1 MAKNNY
7 DPVGTLSIGN
17 VVTTSITLYKSN
29 FKRYFQVSLRA
40 TGWLLAIVLVILV
53 AGLIGGGLIAIT
65 NYWLVAIPVA
75 IGWLVCTLYCSA
87 KYATDRAVIC
97 RLAYQELIDAPETVA
112 VATQKLLPRTWGFL
126 RLTWLT
132 SLYISLIAIV
142 ASIVL
147 MIAVLI
153 VAAIVIYGLKLTIEN
168 PLAFISITLAAV
180 GAFLVLIAILIRCYA
195 YWFVAEL
202 PLAVE
207 QTRFSG
213 GEASPTANASIARS
227 QQLISSEV
235 GRIILIV
242 TIVFLMMIPINTLG
256 NGPSFVG
263 QLMISASTNLAT
275 QTIGGILM
283 IGGLFLNLL
292 SELFIMP
299 FWQIIKAIIYYDL
312 RNRREGGDLTI

>member
-40 TGWLLAIVLVILV
+40 TGWLLAILLVILV
-53 AGLIGGGLIAIT
+53 AGLIGGGLYAIT
-65 NYWLVAIPVA
+65 NSWLVAIPVA
-75 IGWLVCTLYCSA
+75 IGWLVGTLYCSA

-126 RLTWLT
+126 RLGWLI

-142 ASIVL
+142 AYIVSI
-147 MIAVLI
+147 IAVI
-153 VAAIVIYGLKLTIEN
+153 IITAIVMYGLKLSIED
-168 PLAFISITLAAV
+168 PAAIIIISLAVV
-180 GAFLVLIAILIRCYA
+180 GAIFVLIAILIRCYA

-207 QTRFSG
+207 QTRS
-213 GEASPTANASIARS
+213 ANASIARS
-227 QQLISSEV
+227 QQLISTVV
-235 GRIILIV
+235 GRVILIV
-242 TIVFLMMIPINTLG
+242 TIAFLMMIPINTLG
-256 NGPSFVG
+256 NAPSLIG
-263 QLMISASTNLAT
+263 QAMITASKDLGT

-283 IGGLFLNLL
+283 IGGLFINLL

-299 FWQIIKAIIYYDL
+299 FWQIIKAIVYYDL

>member
-40 TGWLLAIVLVILV
+40 TGWLLAILLVILV
-53 AGLIGGGLIAIT
+53 ATLAGVGLYVAT
-65 NYWLVAIPVA
+65 NSWLVLIPVVVGG
-75 IGWLVCTLYCSA
+75 IVGTLYCSA

-97 RLAYQELIDAPETVA
+97 RLAYQELIDTPETVA
-112 VATQKLLPRTWGFL
+112 VATQKLIPRTWAFL
-126 RLTWLT
+126 RLTWLI
-132 SLYISLIAIV
+132 SLYFSLIIIV
-142 ASIVL
+142 AYIVL
-147 MIAVLI
+147 IIAVVI
-153 VAAIVIYGLKLTIEN
+153 VAAIVMYGLKLTAES
-168 PLAFISITLAAV
+168 PF
-180 GAFLVLIAILIRCYA
+180 AILIISLAVIGAILLLFGILLRYYA

-207 QTRFSG
+207 QTKS
-213 GEASPTANASIARS
+213 ANASIARS
-227 QQLISSEV
+227 KQLISTAV
-235 GRIILIV
+235 GRVVLIV
-242 TIVFLMMIPINTLG
+242 TIAFLMMIPINTLG
-256 NGPSFVG
+256 NGPSLIG
-263 QLMISASTNLAT
+263 QVMLSASTDPAT

-283 IGGLFLNLL
+283 LGGVILNLL

-299 FWQIIKAIIYYDL
+299 FWQIIKSIVYYDL

>member
-53 AGLIGGGLIAIT
+53 AGLIGVGLYALT
-65 NYWLVAIPVA
+65 NSWLVTIPVT
-75 IGWLVCTLYCSA
+75 IGWLVGTLYCSA

-112 VATQKLLPRTWGFL
+112 VATQQLIPRTWGFL
-126 RLTWLT
+126 RLTWLV
-132 SLYISLIAIV
+132 SLYIFLVAIV
-142 ASIVL
+142 TAL
-147 MIAVLI
+147 GLAIAVVLLT
-153 VAAIVIYGLKLTIEN
+153 AILMYVFKIPNENVIFIFSIGL
-168 PLAFISITLAAV
+168 AGV
-180 GAFLVLIAILIRCYA
+180 GAFLLWILLLVRYYA
-195 YWFVAEL
+195 HWFISEL

-207 QTRFSG
+207 QTRSANFSI
-213 GEASPTANASIARS
+213 SRS
-227 QQLISSEV
+227 NQLSKGVV

-242 TIVFLMMIPINTLG
+242 TIAFLMMIPINTLG
-256 NGPSFVG
+256 NGPSFIG
-263 QLMISASTNLAT
+263 QMMISASTDLAT
-275 QTIGGILM
+275 QMIGGILM

-299 FWQIIKAIIYYDL
+299 FWQIIKAIVYYDL

>member
-40 TGWLLAIVLVILV
+40 TGWLLLIVLVILV
-53 AGLIGGGLIAIT
+53 AAIVSGVLYAIT
-65 NYWLVAIPVA
+65 NSWLIGIPVV
-75 IGWLVCTLYCSA
+75 IGLILGSLYCSA

-112 VATQKLLPRTWGFL
+112 VATQQLIPRTWGFL
-126 RLTWLT
+126 RLTWLI
-132 SLYISLIAIV
+132 SLYISLV
-142 ASIVL
+142 S
-147 MIAVLI
+147 I
-153 VAAIVIYGLKLTIEN
+153 VAAIVLFIALMIVTAVIMYGLKLPVEN
-168 PLAFISITLAAV
+168 PVAAIVIGLAAV
-180 GAFLVLIAILIRCYA
+180 GAFFLWMLVLVRYYA

-207 QTRFSG
+207 QTRS
-213 GEASPTANASIARS
+213 AHTSIARS
-227 QQLISSEV
+227 QQLISTVV
-235 GRIILIV
+235 GRVILIV
-242 TIVFLMMIPINTLG
+242 TLVFLMMIPINTLG
-256 NGPSFVG
+256 NGPSLIG
-263 QLMISASTNLAT
+263 QVMISASTDLST

-299 FWQIIKAIIYYDL
+299 VWQIIKAIVYYDL

>member
-40 TGWLLAIVLVILV
+40 TGWLLAILLVILI
-53 AGLIGGGLIAIT
+53 AGLIGVGLYTVT
-65 NYWLVAIPVA
+65 NSPLVAIPVVVGG
-75 IGWLVCTLYCSA
+75 IVGTLYCSA

-112 VATQKLLPRTWGFL
+112 VATQKLIPQTWGFL
-126 RLTWLT
+126 RLTWLI
-132 SLYISLIAIV
+132 SLYFSLIAIV
-142 ASIVL
+142 AYIVL
-147 MIAVLI
+147 IIAVVI
-153 VAAIVIYGLKLTIEN
+153 VGAIIMYGLKLTAESPFTIIIIS
-168 PLAFISITLAAV
+168 LAVIV
-180 GAFLVLIAILIRCYA
+180 GILLLFGILIRYYA

-207 QTRFSG
+207 QTKS
-213 GEASPTANASIARS
+213 ANASIARS
-227 QQLISSEV
+227 KQLISTAV
-235 GRIILIV
+235 GRVVLIV
-242 TIVFLMMIPINTLG
+242 TIAFLMMIPINTLG
-256 NGPSFVG
+256 NGPSLIG
-263 QLMISASTNLAT
+263 QVMVSASTDLAT
-275 QTIGGILM
+275 QAIGGALIL
-283 IGGLFLNLL
+283 GGLVLNLI

-299 FWQIIKAIIYYDL
+299 FWQIIKSIVYYDL